1 MLQASPGMASQI
13 ERNLIRIFVC
23 AALCVAILTAA
34 LAPAS
39 ALPAIAL
46 GQMWLYRLEV
56 ALLAF
61 YGCLL
66 LITPAFSG
74 LIRGRLPI
82 EISTRGARFAE
93 ETDRSAALDEVTI
106 RRLEKTTGDLAQG
119 LADAQTEIGRLGEIA
134 ERDST
139 QQEVNSKR

>member
-1 MLQASPGMASQI
+1 MAGPRRA
-13 ERNLIRIFVC
+13 ERNLIRILIG
-23 AALCVAILTAA
+23 AALSVAILSAA

-46 GQMWLYRLEV
+46 GQSWVYRLEV
-56 ALLAF
+56 SLLVF

-74 LIRGRLPI
+74 LVRGQLPI

-93 ETDRSAALDEVTI
+93 EDERSAELDEAAI
-106 RRLEKTTGDLAQG
+106 RKLEGDITDLARA
-119 LADAQTEIGRLGEIA
+119 LADSQFETERLSKIIES
-134 ERDST
+134 DSR
-139 QQEVNSKR
+139 QQGVDSNR